1 MSADSRL
8 DEVYGSVADG
18 QPVDWTTLESHT
30 TDDTRELVEQ
40 LRIVSELAR
49 VHRLLEEPPSTDRT
63 TIEFGGRQAD
73 PAVLHWGRY
82 TLVEKLGTGTFGTV
96 YRAWDP
102 ELERHI
108 AIKLLHTHHGVTP
121 SLKGRMLQEGRAI
134 AKVSHP
140 NVVSVF
146 GVEVHDDRVGL
157 CMELVKG
164 KTLDEIVRTQ
174 GTLSARE
181 AATVGEAVC
190 RALAA
195 VHGATLVHRDVKA
208 RNVMREDG
216 GRIVLMDFGTGQTLT
231 SDEAEDRPLAAG
243 TPIYMPPEGLAGGG
257 GSVAGD
263 IYSTGVL
270 LFFLV
275 SGRYPFEG
283 ATVEE
288 VARAHATGR
297 RRFVTEHRPD
307 LPTPFVR
314 AIERAIDPLPERRQ
328 PSAASLL
335 VELLNL
341 LDNAAVVA
349 EPGPSPWQQLVG
361 LVSKDAAR
369 TAFVGAAAL
378 LLLSVLGFLTSF
390 TYSNALGLDDS
401 FAHDGPLS
409 SLKWGLKSL
418 VAPLA
423 LMTGVSL
430 VVLVASE
437 VVKLVRRVSTVTD
450 RACRRGAEVLIALVE
465 QTGLPASSALACLVV
480 VLSVTFAGWVI
491 FGRFAVLLAAV
502 FTPIDQA
509 STEVLSRLAPSNELE
524 HNTYRKVLSLG
535 VLAMIFGWTIVVQV
549 AARRGERLRHLLVR
563 AGAVT
568 TLVTI
573 VLLDIPYRVL
583 WHNEAEKVEFKGAQC
598 YAVADRG
605 DAVRLFCPH
614 QKPRSVVVPIHD
626 PGLVRSGI
634 LENIFTPFS
643 RGQR

>member
-1 MSADSRL
+1 MSSNSRL
-8 DEVYGSVADG
+8 DEVCESVADG
-18 QPVDWTTLESHT
+18 QPVDWATLDSHT

-49 VHRLLEEPPSTDRT
+49 VHRLLEEPPSTDCT
-63 TIEFGGRQAD
+63 TIEFRGRQAD
-73 PAVLHWGRY
+73 LAVVHWGRY

-121 SLKGRMLQEGRAI
+121 LLKGRMLQEGRAI

-146 GVEVHDDRVGL
+146 GVEVHDDRAGL

-231 SDEAEDRPLAAG
+231 NDEGADRPLAAG
-243 TPIYMPPEGLAGGG
+243 TPIYMPPEALAGGG

-341 LDNAAVVA
+341 IDNAPVVA

-390 TYSNALGLDDS
+390 TYSYALGLDDS

-409 SLKWGLKSL
+409 WLRWGLKSL

-423 LMTGVSL
+423 LMTGISL

-450 RACRRGAEVLIALVE
+450 RACRRVAEVLIALVE

-491 FGRFAVLLAAV
+491 FARFAALLAAV

-509 STEVLSRLAPSNELE
+509 STEVLSRLAPGNELE
-524 HNTYRKVLSLG
+524 HNTYRQVLSLG

-549 AARRGERLRHLLVR
+549 AARRGERLRHLLIR

-583 WHNEAEKVEFKGAQC
+583 WHNDAEKVKFKGAEC
-598 YAVADRG
+598 YAVAERS

-626 PGLVRSGI
+626 PGLARSGI